1 MSSAGIC
8 QGFFG
13 KKSAG
18 IWLVG
23 NTSDRK
29 ILDKYRNAAKLRVSE
44 G

>member
-1 MSSAGIC
+1 VR
-8 QGFFG
+8 GFVKGFLG
-13 KKSAG
+13 KKSAR

-23 NTSDRK
+23 KTSDRK